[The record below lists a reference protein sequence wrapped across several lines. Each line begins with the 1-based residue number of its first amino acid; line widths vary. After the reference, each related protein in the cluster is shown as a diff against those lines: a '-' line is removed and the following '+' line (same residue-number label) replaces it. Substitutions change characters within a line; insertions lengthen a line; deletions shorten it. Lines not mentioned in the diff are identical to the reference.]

1 MYERFLNK
9 ALAFSFFFENNE
21 IMPANIKSQDLRSE
35 TKENQLE
42 LESIDFF
49 VRMMGILGM
58 PRSVGE
64 IYGLLY
70 FSEDPLSMDQIVQK
84 LGMSLGSA
92 SQGLKTLRSLKAVR
106 TSYVAGE
113 RKDHYQA
120 ETEFRRLFSN
130 FLKEEIL
137 PTWKVHQKGSNGWKP
152 FCLGQ
157 SEDEFYKIRIE
168 KLKKLTRAEEDY
180 FSFAGL
186 LKLWK
191 YILKTSWMT
200 GPSVVLYQGQ
210 AQNGISGNCH
220 PLHLENVEVFFQEL
234 KEPRKVLPSP

>member
-1 MYERFLNK
+1 MIEVMSPYV
-9 ALAFSFFFENNE
+9 
-21 IMPANIKSQDLRSE
+21 KSQSLRSE
-35 TKENQLE
+35 KKENLIE

-70 FSEDPLSMDQIVQK
+70 FSEAPLSMDQIANK
-84 LGMSLGSA
+84 LEMSLGSA

-137 PTWKVHQKGSNGWKP
+137 PHMESAAERIERMETVLPSDK
-152 FCLGQ
+152 C
-157 SEDEFYKIRIE
+157 EDEFYKVRIE
-168 KLKKLTRAEEDY
+168 KLKKLTRAGGRLLPAL
-180 FSFAGL
+180 AGL
-186 LKLWK
+186 LKL
-191 YILKTSWMT
+191 
-200 GPSVVLYQGQ
+200 
-210 AQNGISGNCH
+210 
-220 PLHLENVEVFFQEL
+220 
-234 KEPRKVLPSP
+234 